1 MNISNISFD
10 GLLDEALSYLIL
22 NCGFSPDLG
31 LFHGKMG
38 YILFF
43 VHYAR
48 YSHNKQF
55 ETFAYELLD
64 DLYEDVNKDLPINF
78 EYGLCG
84 IGWGIEFLVQ
94 NGFIEGDTDEILKEI
109 DRRVMEYDV
118 FHFSDFSFRT
128 GLGGIV
134 FYVIARLSAQRDKFV
149 QVFDKD
155 YLDALKYVLLYTE
168 FTEKDELPP
177 FLIDTYL
184 KILDREKVGVVCLP
198 AILSCI
204 NLCLSENLSSIS
216 LGLYNGIAGHL
227 LYCIQREELT
237 KNEVCVFSNNSNG
250 SIKRKSLVIFNEE
263 SQASNYGVG
272 NYIKE
277 LIRAFQDTEWELVV
291 IHLRSYRGKTIF
303 MERIGDV
310 LHYFV
315 SNVRL
320 LNGVRDTEKQNRLYY
335 RSILLL
341 LYPFLSKLKNP
352 VFQLNYMKMS
362 DLASGL
368 KKLFPRSKVVVTIHY
383 VEWRFSLMGDK
394 AKLHEI
400 LSHPDKK
407 ENITLCKSLESEK
420 VLLNLCDH
428 VIAVAKH
435 SYDDLRKI
443 YKVPKEKLIYIPHGI
458 EDSYSKLA
466 RKDFLS
472 LKRKYGYTEEEKI
485 LVIAGRLSPA
495 KGCGILAKS
504 FVDLIKEYPQLRLII
519 IGDGD
524 YTDILLKI
532 TPYWSKVS
540 FTGYVNKQ
548 ILYELLSISDIG
560 VLPSFYEEFGYVA
573 LEMMMMGLPLIV
585 GRTTGLS
592 ELVLDGETGI
602 TVPLY
607 TDENKSEE
615 NVEVLK
621 SGIKRMLDNPELCK
635 QYATNGRIR
644 YLEKYNFDDF
654 NQSLVNFFVNIF

>member
-1 MNISNISFD
+1 MDVLDDSFER
-10 GLLDEALSYLIL
+10 LFEEALSHLIL
-22 NCGFSPDLG
+22 NSGFTSDLG

-38 YILFF
+38 YVLFF

-48 YSHNKQF
+48 YSQNKQY
-55 ETFAYELLD
+55 ETFAYELLED
-64 DLYEDVNKDLPINF
+64 IYEDINNDLPINL
-78 EYGLCG
+78 ENGLCG

-94 NGFIEGDTDEILKEI
+94 NGFVEGDTDEILEEI
-109 DRRVMEYDV
+109 DKRVMEYDV
-118 FHFSDFSFRT
+118 SRLSDLSFRK

-134 FYVIARLSAQRDKFV
+134 FYIIARLSAHRESFIRT
-149 QVFDKD
+149 FDKN
-155 YLDALKYVLLYTE
+155 YLYNLKRVLLYSN
-168 FTEKDELPP
+168 FTENDKIPPCLVEDYCNVLSDNELR
-177 FLIDTYL
+177 LV
-184 KILDREKVGVVCLP
+184 RLP
-198 AILSCI
+198 DIFNCTDFGLF
-204 NLCLSENLSSIS
+204 ENLTSFS
-216 LGLYNGIAGHL
+216 LGLENGIAGFL
-227 LYCIQREELT
+227 LDYIQKKELINVGIPFELCNLNR
-237 KNEVCVFSNNSNG
+237 K
-250 SIKRKSLVIFNEE
+250 KSLVLFNEE

-303 MERIGDV
+303 VERIGDV

-320 LNGVRDTEKQNRLYY
+320 LNAVRDTEKQNRLYY

-341 LYPFLSKLKNP
+341 LYPFLSKLKKT

-368 KKLFPRSKVVVTIHY
+368 KKLFPLSKVVVTIHY
-383 VEWRFSLMGDK
+383 AEWRFSLMGDK

-407 ENITLCKSLESEK
+407 ENITLCKSIESEK
-420 VLLNLCDH
+420 LLLNLCDY
-428 VIAVAKH
+428 VIAVARH
-435 SYDDLRKI
+435 SYDDLREI

-458 EDSYSKLA
+458 EDSYSELA
-466 RKDFLS
+466 KKDFLS
-472 LKRKYGYTEEEKI
+472 LKRKYGYAEEERI
-485 LVIAGRLSPA
+485 LIIAGRLSPA
-495 KGCGILAKS
+495 KGCDILAKS
-504 FVDLIKEYPQLRLII
+504 FVDLIKEYPLLRLII

-532 TPYWSKVS
+532 TPCWSKVS

-548 ILYELLSISDIG
+548 ILYELLLISDIG

-573 LEMMMMGLPLIV
+573 LEMMMIGLSLIV

-592 ELVLDGETGI
+592 ELVLDGKTGI
-602 TVPLY
+602 TIPLY
-607 TDENKSEE
+607 NDENKSEE

-621 SGIKRMLDNPELCK
+621 SAIKRMLDNPELCK

-654 NQSLVNFFVNIF
+654 NQSLMNFFVNIF

>member
-1 MNISNISFD
+1 MDVLDDSFER
-10 GLLDEALSYLIL
+10 LFEEALSHLIL
-22 NCGFSPDLG
+22 NSGFTSDLG

-38 YILFF
+38 YVLFF

-48 YSHNKQF
+48 YSQNKQY
-55 ETFAYELLD
+55 ETFAYELLED
-64 DLYEDVNKDLPINF
+64 IYEDINNDLPINL
-78 EYGLCG
+78 ENGLCG

-94 NGFIEGDTDEILKEI
+94 NGFVEGDTDEILEEI
-109 DRRVMEYDV
+109 DKRVMEYDV
-118 FHFSDFSFRT
+118 SRLSDLSFRK

-134 FYVIARLSAQRDKFV
+134 FYIIARLSAHRESV
-149 QVFDKD
+149 IRTFDKN
-155 YLDALKYVLLYTE
+155 YLYNLKRVLLYSN
-168 FTEKDELPP
+168 FTENDKIPPCLVEDYCNVLSVNELR
-177 FLIDTYL
+177 LV
-184 KILDREKVGVVCLP
+184 RLP
-198 AILSCI
+198 DIFNCTDFGLF
-204 NLCLSENLSSIS
+204 ENLTSFS
-216 LGLYNGIAGHL
+216 LGLENGIAGFL
-227 LYCIQREELT
+227 LDYIQKKELI
-237 KNEVCVFSNNSNG
+237 NVDVPFELYNSN
-250 SIKRKSLVIFNEE
+250 KKKSLVLFNEE

-303 MERIGDV
+303 VERIGDV

-320 LNGVRDTEKQNRLYY
+320 LNAVRDTEKQNRLYY

-368 KKLFPRSKVVVTIHY
+368 KKLFPLSKVVVTIHY
-383 VEWRFSLMGDK
+383 AEWRFSLMGDK

-407 ENITLCKSLESEK
+407 ENITLCKSIESEK
-420 VLLNLCDH
+420 LLLNLCDY
-428 VIAVAKH
+428 VIAVARH
-435 SYDDLRKI
+435 SYDDLREI
-443 YKVPKEKLIYIPHGI
+443 YKVPKKKLIYIPHGI

-466 RKDFLS
+466 KKDFLS
-472 LKRKYGYTEEEKI
+472 LKRKYGYAEEERI

-495 KGCGILAKS
+495 KGCDILAKS
-504 FVDLIKEYPQLRLII
+504 FVDLIKEYPLLRLII

-524 YTDILLKI
+524 YTDILMKI
-532 TPYWSKVS
+532 TPCWSKVS

-548 ILYELLSISDIG
+548 ILYELLLISDIG

-573 LEMMMMGLPLIV
+573 LEMMMIGLPLIV

-592 ELVLDGETGI
+592 ELVLDGKTGI
-602 TVPLY
+602 TIPLY
-607 TDENKSEE
+607 NDENKSEE

-654 NQSLVNFFVNIF
+654 NQSLMNFFVNIF

>member
-1 MNISNISFD
+1 MDVLDDSFER
-10 GLLDEALSYLIL
+10 LFEEALSHLIL
-22 NCGFSPDLG
+22 NSGFTSDLG

-38 YILFF
+38 YVLFF

-48 YSHNKQF
+48 YSQNKQY
-55 ETFAYELLD
+55 ETFAYELLED
-64 DLYEDVNKDLPINF
+64 IYEDINNDLPINL
-78 EYGLCG
+78 ENGLCG

-94 NGFIEGDTDEILKEI
+94 NGFVEGDTDEILEEI
-109 DRRVMEYDV
+109 DKRVMEYDV
-118 FHFSDFSFRT
+118 SRLSDLSFRK

-134 FYVIARLSAQRDKFV
+134 FYIIARLSAHRESV
-149 QVFDKD
+149 IRTFDKN
-155 YLDALKYVLLYTE
+155 YLYNLKRVLLYSN
-168 FTEKDELPP
+168 FTENDKIPPCLVEDYCNVLSVNELH
-177 FLIDTYL
+177 LV
-184 KILDREKVGVVCLP
+184 RLP
-198 AILSCI
+198 DIFNCTDFGLF
-204 NLCLSENLSSIS
+204 ENLTSFS
-216 LGLYNGIAGHL
+216 LGLENGIAGFL
-227 LYCIQREELT
+227 LDYIQKKELI
-237 KNEVCVFSNNSNG
+237 NVDVPFELYNSN
-250 SIKRKSLVIFNEE
+250 KKKSLVLFNEE

-303 MERIGDV
+303 VERIGDV

-320 LNGVRDTEKQNRLYY
+320 LNAVRDTEKQNRLYY

-368 KKLFPRSKVVVTIHY
+368 KKLFPLSKVVVTIHY
-383 VEWRFSLMGDK
+383 AEWRFSLMGDK

-407 ENITLCKSLESEK
+407 ENITLCKSIESEK
-420 VLLNLCDH
+420 LLLNLCDY
-428 VIAVAKH
+428 VIAVARH
-435 SYDDLRKI
+435 SYDDLREI
-443 YKVPKEKLIYIPHGI
+443 YKVPKKKLIYIPHGI

-466 RKDFLS
+466 KKDFLS
-472 LKRKYGYTEEEKI
+472 LKRKYGYAEEERI

-495 KGCGILAKS
+495 KGCDILAKS
-504 FVDLIKEYPQLRLII
+504 FVDLIKEYPLLRLII

-524 YTDILLKI
+524 YTDILMKI
-532 TPYWSKVS
+532 TPCWSKVS

-548 ILYELLSISDIG
+548 ILYELLLISDIG

-573 LEMMMMGLPLIV
+573 LEMMMIGLPLIV

-592 ELVLDGETGI
+592 ELVLDGKTGI
-602 TVPLY
+602 TIPLY
-607 TDENKSEE
+607 NDENKSEE

-654 NQSLVNFFVNIF
+654 NQSLMNFFVNIF